1 MTQVIRLPISKLM
14 RLMKNLRKR
23 RSGKPMNS
31 FPNHVQKDGM
41 DTKQVIVS
49 DGVEELTPE
58 LEEPPTLK
66 HEPSPEEPPAP
77 ESAVV
82 FDTHRDTE
90 LHDRV
95 VRTVEKEGKI
105 SPNGLGIE
113 CRASGDP
120 KINVN
125 NDGTFSLV
133 CREGHGRIYPYVIN
147 YNSQLL
153 ITFAFWKTA
162 PGQDISLKLRSRHN
176 EEGKPEERF
185 GGYGFSIDQGSKKWV
200 TKREIY
206 HNKHDQRESGNLPK
220 AISVQEYVTVKF
232 TVADDNGEVSQI
244 AEIDYGDG
252 NGFKKVMEK
261 TDTATKPYMVDKPL
275 YEKQSYFW
283 VRQNIDSGIGELR
296 IKDLRITSLG

>member
-1 MTQVIRLPISKLM
+1 MRLPIRKLM
-14 RLMKNLRKR
+14 RLMKNLGKR
-23 RSGKPMNS
+23 RSINPVNPFPIHLQKNS
-31 FPNHVQKDGM
+31 M
-41 DTKQVIVS
+41 EEKQVIVPDEVKGPTS
-49 DGVEELTPE
+49 EPQK
-58 LEEPPTLK
+58 PPTPK
-66 HEPSPEEPPAP
+66 NKPSLEEPPAP
-77 ESAVV
+77 EGAIV
-82 FDTHRDTE
+82 FDTHRDTK

-95 VRTVEKEGKI
+95 VRTVDKEGKI

-113 CRASGDP
+113 CRASGEP
-120 KINVN
+120 TINVN

-133 CREGHGRIYPYVIN
+133 CREGHGRIYPYDIN

-153 ITFAFWKTA
+153 IRFAFWKTA

-176 EEGKPEERF
+176 EGGKPEERF

-200 TKREIY
+200 AKREIY

-220 AISVQEYVTVKF
+220 AISVQEYVTIKY

-244 AEIDYGDG
+244 VEIDYGDG

-261 TDTATKPYMVDKPL
+261 TDDAPKPYMVYKPL

-296 IKDLRITSLG
+296 IKDMKITSLG